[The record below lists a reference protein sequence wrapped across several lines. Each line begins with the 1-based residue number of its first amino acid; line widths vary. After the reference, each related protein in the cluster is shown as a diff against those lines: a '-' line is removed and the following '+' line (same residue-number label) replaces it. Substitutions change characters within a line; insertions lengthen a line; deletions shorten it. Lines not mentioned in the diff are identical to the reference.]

1 MDFSGFL
8 VLPVPPLLKRPVK
21 LHGPGTGTIICTA
34 TAIPAFLRMQ
44 DDGWFALLR
53 MRDIDVDLTCF
64 YTDVASVTD
73 FRIE

>member
-8 VLPVPPLLKRPVK
+8 IFPISPQFKREVEFESPW
-21 LHGPGTGTIICTA
+21 TGTIVCTA

-53 MRDIDVDLTCF
+53 MRYIDVDLTCF
-64 YTDVASVTD
+64 YTDIASVTD